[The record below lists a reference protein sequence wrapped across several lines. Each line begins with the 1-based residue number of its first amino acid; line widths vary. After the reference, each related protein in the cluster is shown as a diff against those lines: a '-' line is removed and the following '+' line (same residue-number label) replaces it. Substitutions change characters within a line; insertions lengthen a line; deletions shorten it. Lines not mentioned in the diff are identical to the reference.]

1 MSSVWKKNKLKF
13 YREQAGLTQDQLA
26 KLLNVSQP
34 TIQRWENGAREPNL
48 QDLKKLCKALGVK
61 YYDLVDI
68 D

>member
-13 YREQAGLTQDQLA
+13 FREQASLTQDQLA

-34 TIQRWENGAREPNL
+34 TIQRWENGTREPSL
-48 QDLKKLCKALGVK
+48 QDLKNLCKILGVK
-61 YYDLVDI
+61 YYDLVEI

>member
-13 YREQAGLTQDQLA
+13 FREQANLTQDQLA

-34 TIQRWENGAREPNL
+34 TIQRWENGTREPSL
-48 QDLKKLCKALGVK
+48 QDLKNLCKILGVK
-61 YYDLVDI
+61 YYDLVEI